1 MKKSLLDRAS
11 FKVWDAILREVEIY
25 PSTTKRVMNG
35 LKENKWISDLKFEDA
50 DWLSKEVLRQDKFSY
65 LDIFN
70 LFKHD

>member
-11 FKVWDAILREVEIY
+11 FEVWDAILREVEIY